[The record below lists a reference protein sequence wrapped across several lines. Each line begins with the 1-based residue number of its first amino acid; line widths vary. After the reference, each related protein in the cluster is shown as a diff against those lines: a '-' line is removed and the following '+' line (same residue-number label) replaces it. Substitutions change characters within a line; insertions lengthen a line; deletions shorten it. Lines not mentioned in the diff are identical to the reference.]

1 MATPLKELGQSL
13 RELDKCMAPIH
24 SRSPGDESASRQ
36 MRFDAT
42 PPQSTEVAPSANAPL
57 LLAAAVPC
65 LRNGQEARVAELAAG
80 GWEAEALEQ
89 IGRARALVRRA
100 AGWEAEAT
108 ATAAASATQ
117 SATEPVPAV
126 TATVAE
132 RGVDVATT
140 AAVAIGI
147 GSPQPPGGSRR
158 AAGERARAAGERARA
173 AAEEARSVRAL
184 ADEAALSAAGWAA
197 AAELAEARAAEAAVE
212 EAEAAA
218 EEEAA
223 AAAEA
228 DAEAR
233 AAAEIAHAV
242 ALAAAAGRSPRP
254 AADPDEGSG
263 RYGDTPDG
271 GDRYA
276 GDDTTL
282 WEAPWSRS
290 RGAAAAGTSA
300 GVAAIEAEAQAA
312 AAAAAAA
319 LEASNQQLVVAE
331 LQMQVRRQEETLGRL
346 RADEARRAASFG
358 ATPPHHSNNNSSSNN
373 DLPADAQ
380 PLSPTRRAMAAVQGA
395 GAALARS
402 TSKLLADFGSTPT
415 SPSRTAAA
423 AADAASFN
431 PTPGEGWVHN
441 AGPEGGYVRSPVT
454 ACGRGGFGGDGGG
467 AEEAGIAAG
476 AVLSA
481 EHGHFALAALSAE
494 APSTEPRID
503 RPLLGH
509 RPQANGRA
517 SQSPTPSHRA
527 VSAVDGSVHAAVAGG
542 SVEAWL
548 SKASEMQISRRRSF
562 GADGEPLPA

>member
-36 MRFDAT
+36 KSFDEA
-42 PPQSTEVAPSANAPL
+42 PRQPTEVAPTANAPL

-65 LRNGQEARVAELAAG
+65 LRNVSGQAARVAELAAA

-89 IGRARALVRRA
+89 IGRARAVLRRA

-108 ATAAASATQ
+108 ATATAASATQ
-117 SATEPVPAV
+117 LATGPVSVV

-132 RGVDVATT
+132 RGVDVNTS
-140 AAVAIGI
+140 AAVNIGI

-173 AAEEARSVRAL
+173 AAEEARSARAL

-223 AAAEA
+223 AAEEE

-233 AAAEIAHAV
+233 ASAEIAQAV
-242 ALAAAAGRSPRP
+242 ALAAAGRSPRP
-254 AADPDEGSG
+254 ATDPDEGSG
-263 RYGDTPDG
+263 RYTPDG

-312 AAAAAAA
+312 TAAAAAA

-346 RADEARRAASFG
+346 RADEARRAAAFG
-358 ATPPHHSNNNSSSNN
+358 ATTPPHHHHSNSSSSDN

-431 PTPGEGWVHN
+431 PTPDDGWVHN

-454 ACGRGGFGGDGGG
+454 ACGGGFGGDGGG
-467 AEEAGIAAG
+467 AEEIGIAAG

-494 APSTEPRID
+494 APSTEPRTD
-503 RPLLGH
+503 RPLHGQ

-517 SQSPTPSHRA
+517 PSPTPSHRA

-548 SKASEMQISRRRSF
+548 GKASEMQISRRRSF
-562 GADGEPLPA
+562 GADGEPLSA